1 MVSACVSTY
10 GWHTLTGW
18 CLYQA
23 VDAADRVLL
32 EARFRAPAATSSPA
46 LTFAVADKS
55 AVSEGGLE
63 PVVLACRLGS
73 CSSRQCWSEGVSKPC
88 S

>member
-32 EARFRAPAATSSPA
+32 EARFRASRCGQLAS
-46 LTFAVADKS
+46 ADLRRRGQ
-55 AVSEGGLE
+55 VRCVGG
-63 PVVLACRLGS
+63 GT
-73 CSSRQCWSEGVSKPC
+73 
-88 S
+88 